1 MARVRRWMW
10 WTVAAV
16 CAAAGIGLAAVAVL
30 GDLENADKIAS
41 VTGAVVALAGVPL
54 TLLGLRRPAGPA
66 VPDGNV
72 REVRVQAAQG
82 GIAAA
87 GSITAADAAPGGGA
101 ADGVDKRDVRAT
113 GPGSIAAGG
122 DIVGI
127 DLNGR
132 RS

>member
-1 MARVRRWMW
+1 MRRWVW
-10 WTVAAV
+10 WAAAAV
-16 CAAAGIGLAAVAVL
+16 CAAVGIGLVAVAVL
-30 GDLENADKIAS
+30 GGLDSADKIAS
-41 VTGAVVALAGVPL
+41 VTGAVVALVGVPL
-54 TLLGLRRPAGPA
+54 TLLGLRRSAGSA
-66 VPDGNV
+66 APDGNV
-72 REVRVQAAQG
+72 REVRVRAAQG

-87 GSITAADAAPGGGA
+87 GSITAGGSAPGGGA
-101 ADGVDKRDVRAT
+101 VDGVDKREVRAT

>member
-1 MARVRRWMW
+1 MW

-16 CAAAGIGLAAVAVL
+16 CAAAGVGLVAVAAL
-30 GDLENADKIAS
+30 GELEGADKIAS

-54 TLLGLRRPAGPA
+54 TLLALRRSAGPA
-66 VPDGNV
+66 APGGNV
-72 REVRVQAAQG
+72 REVRVRAAEG

-87 GSITAADAAPGGGA
+87 GSITAAGAAPGGGVV
-101 ADGVDKRDVRAT
+101 DGVDTREVRAT

-127 DLNGR
+127 DLSGR

>member
-1 MARVRRWMW
+1 MRPWMW

-16 CAAAGIGLAAVAVL
+16 CAATGIGLLAFAVL

-54 TLLGLRRPAGPA
+54 TLLALRRSVG
-66 VPDGNV
+66 GNE
-72 REVRVQAAQG
+72 REVRVRAEQG

-87 GSITAADAAPGGGA
+87 GSITAAGTAPGDGGVY
-101 ADGVDKRDVRAT
+101 GVDKRDVRAT

-122 DIVGI
+122 DIVGL
-127 DLNGR
+127 DLNGE